1 MSTIT
6 RREFSQLALAFGATA
21 RGLLGGAGSIDD
33 TLRTGIQRR
42 TIPCVTAMVATAGKV
57 TYQGAFG
64 TRDATSG
71 VKVTPDSIF
80 AIASMTKAITSVA
93 AMQLVEQGKLS
104 LDGPASKYLPDLAK
118 LQVIDGFDK
127 ASGKPQMHTVRTP
140 ITLKH
145 LLTHT
150 SGLAYPQWS
159 DVLMRYTKATGK
171 SFRPTTVAPMAPLI
185 FEPGT
190 RWHYGFSADWA
201 GKLVERVSGLTLE
214 QYFQRNILQPLGMQD
229 TSFILP
235 ASKFDRL
242 VSKYD
247 RQPDGTLKEEPR
259 TPPAAPSDFNGG
271 GGLYSTAGDYVKFM
285 QMILR
290 HGRSAE
296 GKQIL
301 QPKTV
306 DLMASNQIG
315 ELDAGRLKTQMPE
328 LSSDVDVH
336 PGATDKWGLGFLIN
350 TVPYP
355 GGRSAGSLAWA
366 GIWNTFYW
374 IDPKR
379 QICAALMMQFLPF
392 VDKQAVGML
401 GDFERSVYATA

>member
-1 MSTIT
+1 MSTIS
-6 RREFSQLALAFGATA
+6 RREFSQLAVALAASA
-21 RGLLGGAGSIDD
+21 RGLRAGTSIDD

-42 TIPCVTAMVATAGKV
+42 NIPCVTATVATADKI

-64 TRDATSG
+64 TRDAASG

-80 AIASMTKAITSVA
+80 AIASMTKAVTSAA
-93 AMQLVEQGKLS
+93 AMQLVEQGKIT
-104 LDGPASKYLPDLAK
+104 LDEPASKFLPDLAK
-118 LQVIDGFDK
+118 LEVIDGFDPIT
-127 ASGKPQMHTVRTP
+127 GKPKMHTVRTP

-159 DVLMRYTKATGK
+159 DVLTQYTKVTGK

-190 RWHYGFSADWA
+190 RWHYGFSADWT
-201 GKLVERVSGLTLE
+201 GKLVEKISGLTLE
-214 QYFQRNILQPLGMQD
+214 QYFQRNILQPLGMKD

-235 ASKFDRL
+235 PAKFDRL

-247 RQPDGTLKEEPR
+247 RQPNGMLKEEPR
-259 TPPAAPSDFNGG
+259 TPPPAPADYNGG

-290 HGRSAE
+290 RGRSAD

-306 DLMASNQIG
+306 DMMSANQIG
-315 ELDAGRLKTQMPE
+315 SGGAGRLKTQLPD

-336 PGATDKWGLGFLIN
+336 PGAIDKWGLGFLIN
-350 TVPYP
+350 TVPYS

-379 QICAALMMQFLPF
+379 QICAAIMMQFLPF

-401 GDFERSVYATA
+401 GDFEHSVYAAA